1 LVALGRSSGR
11 LHGGFGYT
19 AAAAAELD
27 TFLNPQE
34 LPHLLE
40 LLVIKVVL
48 YPVGPAIERSLHIPA
63 QKFFAL
69 DL

>member
-1 LVALGRSSGR
+1 

-19 AAAAAELD
+19 APAAAELD

-34 LPHLLE
+34 PPNLLE
-40 LLVIKVVL
+40 LLVIKVIL
-48 YPVGPAIERSLHIPA
+48 HPVGPAIERSLHIA
-63 QKFFAL
+63 GQKFFAL